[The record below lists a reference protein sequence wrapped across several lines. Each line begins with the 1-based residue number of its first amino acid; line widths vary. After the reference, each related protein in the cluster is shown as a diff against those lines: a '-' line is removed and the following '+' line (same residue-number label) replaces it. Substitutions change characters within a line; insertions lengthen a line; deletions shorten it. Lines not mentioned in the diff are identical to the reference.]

1 MSIFGMYS
9 PPFFVSEN
17 NEYFLRK
24 LLSAL
29 AFNK

>member
-17 NEYFLRK
+17 NEYFFTETVVY
-24 LLSAL
+24 SS
-29 AFNK
+29 F